1 MGAGV
6 LKRKL
11 SMSETSTNRIDL
23 ELFEKVLKIANLS
36 ADTALKDTQRHF
48 IPWQFFLGALTL
60 AFAAGGGLVA
70 GIFSLIKWHY
80 GT

>member
-1 MGAGV
+1 
-6 LKRKL
+6 
-11 SMSETSTNRIDL
+11 MSETSTNRLDL
-23 ELFEKVLKIANLS
+23 DLVEKVLKIANLQ
-36 ADTALKDTQRHF
+36 ADTSLKDTQRYF
-48 IPWQFFLGALTL
+48 IPWQFFLAALTL